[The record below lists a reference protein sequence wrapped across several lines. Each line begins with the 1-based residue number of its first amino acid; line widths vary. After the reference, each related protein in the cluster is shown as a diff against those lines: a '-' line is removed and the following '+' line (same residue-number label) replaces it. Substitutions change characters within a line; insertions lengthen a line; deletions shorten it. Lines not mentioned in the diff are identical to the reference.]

1 MRYDELIEAI
11 ESGRLYHWMN
21 LSKSTIVFESN
32 AVTALFS
39 HYFELLKKSVHGIS
53 VSRNSQYN
61 HGTDSVVRLVFDL
74 DKLKTKYKVVP
85 LDGDRAVQLKNPK
98 YKDNVE
104 SARKLYADWGKFS
117 NAGEVQEEFIIGDVI
132 SLNRYLAR
140 IDMIDTSP
148 EDLKGLIESY
158 ATKYGIAVQILTR

>member
-104 SARKLYADWGKFS
+104 SARKLYADW
-117 NAGEVQEEFIIGDVI
+117 I
-132 SLNRYLAR
+132 LA
-140 IDMIDTSP
+140 
-148 EDLKGLIESY
+148 LK
-158 ATKYGIAVQILTR
+158 T